1 MVRLCGACLGLLV
14 FSAMIVRGLLVGNPP
29 EVILERALIGLLG
42 GTLLGCVAG
51 WLGSIVVADN
61 LPSPPETPEDDVAV
75 AAGTEAEGIPEVA
88 SIDETNSPVAE
99 ALTP

>member
-42 GTLLGCVAG
+42 GTLLGCAAG
-51 WLGSIVVADN
+51 WLGSIIVADN
-61 LPSPPETPEDDVAV
+61 LPTPPETPEDDVPVPVAV
-75 AAGTEAEGIPEVA
+75 EAEGIPVVG
-88 SIDETNSPVAE
+88 SIDE
-99 ALTP
+99 

>member
-29 EVILERALIGLLG
+29 EVILERALIGLVG

-61 LPSPPETPEDDVAV
+61 LPSPPETPEGDVAV
-75 AAGTEAEGIPEVA
+75 ADSDGIPAVA
-88 SIDETNSPVAE
+88 SIDESNPPVAE
-99 ALTP
+99 AVTP